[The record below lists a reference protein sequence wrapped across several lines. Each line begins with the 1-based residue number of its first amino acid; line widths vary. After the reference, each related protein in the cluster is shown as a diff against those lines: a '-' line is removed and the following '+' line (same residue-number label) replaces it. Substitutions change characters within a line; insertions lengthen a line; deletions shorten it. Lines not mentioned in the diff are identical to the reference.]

1 MSRKRRPLSDWGSVQ
16 RNKVIAKVSHC
27 SEDAQARGTDET
39 TTNGTEAAPISP
51 PSALMTNADM
61 QAEGANETTKAIMQ
75 SVEVGAQTCLA
86 CKGGVRVMEKKMEL
100 LQSWFQEGC
109 SFRVQFEKA
118 ADIFWEQPVGGNSI
132 PRNWKTFKEMNV
144 HLIALYNCPGEAPF
158 PRQAPQFIDLLSIWG
173 YCAEIPDHH
182 HRLAFIWFKQLSQSY
197 AKCVE
202 WDAPQFKSADA
213 IYGPLPGNSQHS
225 GDSKTNP
232 EDPGSNEIFPFF
244 HSFFRPDLFTCRPDA
259 FTRRPD
265 PFT

>member
-1 MSRKRRPLSDWGSVQ
+1 
-16 RNKVIAKVSHC
+16 
-27 SEDAQARGTDET
+27 
-39 TTNGTEAAPISP
+39 
-51 PSALMTNADM
+51 
-61 QAEGANETTKAIMQ
+61 
-75 SVEVGAQTCLA
+75 
-86 CKGGVRVMEKKMEL
+86 MEKKMEL

-118 ADIFWEQPVGGNSI
+118 ADIFWQQPVGGNSI

-182 HRLAFIWFKQLSQSY
+182 HRLAFIWFKQLSHSY

-213 IYGPLPGNSQHS
+213 IYGPLPGNSPVAPMLSPVAPIRSPNFAPLGRFQIKMTQWRRTQAWRSQGPKH
-225 GDSKTNP
+225 NR
-232 EDPGSNEIFPFF
+232 EARRRRHHLLRLLVNAIFTVFF
-244 HSFFRPDLFTCRPDA
+244 HEYK
-259 FTRRPD
+259 
-265 PFT
+265 